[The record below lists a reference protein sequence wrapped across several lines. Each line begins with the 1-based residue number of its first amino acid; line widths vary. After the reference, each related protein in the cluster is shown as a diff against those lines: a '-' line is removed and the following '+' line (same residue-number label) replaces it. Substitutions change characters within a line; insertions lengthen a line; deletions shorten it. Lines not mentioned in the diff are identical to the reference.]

1 MKFHFGCISKRPDI
15 LMDMCR
21 HFISVSVYMIFYQ
34 QNEICVS
41 KWPIWN
47 PYLHW
52 VICTWALNP
61 TSNKSALIHFV
72 PLCSHENVMPVW
84 NFILVKMNDMKSI
97 PFLSLFS
104 LQFIGTQVKSWL
116 NTEVRF
122 STEMKSHTAL
132 SWFYLSCKR
141 TLKKTIFPLKSSK
154 TFGFLHSNL
163 HSIKKH
169 TLAKIPI

>member
-1 MKFHFGCISKRPDI
+1 MTNMKSIPALSNMHMSIKPNIEQVRTYSFRSTMFTWKCHASLKFHFG
-15 LMDMCR
+15 
-21 HFISVSVYMIFYQ
+21 
-34 QNEICVS
+34 QNER
-41 KWPIWN
+41 
-47 PYLHW
+47 YE
-52 VICTWALNP
+52 
-61 TSNKSALIHFV
+61 IHT
-72 PLCSHENVMPVW
+72 
-84 NFILVKMNDMKSI
+84 I
-97 PFLSLFS
+97 LSLFS